1 VFDSSTKIPE
11 GLLVGNTVHL
21 GNFDECL
28 EVNVNEDWGS
38 FKGQH
43 CMASV
48 TMNVDGFVKEVW
60 YSSVALSCGLET
72 DIVLHSSHRSSI
84 K

>member
-11 GLLVGNTVHL
+11 GLLAGSLTHS

-28 EVNVNEDWGS
+28 EVDVNEKWGS

-43 CMASV
+43 CMA
-48 TMNVDGFVKEVW
+48 NVNLDVSAYVKEVW
-60 YSSVALSCGLET
+60 Y
-72 DIVLHSSHRSSI
+72 I
-84 K
+84 

>member
-11 GLLVGNTVHL
+11 GVLSGSLTHP

-28 EVNVNEDWGS
+28 EVNVNEEWGS

-48 TMNVDGFVKEVW
+48 NLDLSAFLKEVW
-60 YSSVALSCGLET
+60 YISLTKYAVIL
-72 DIVLHSSHRSSI
+72 
-84 K
+84 

>member
-1 VFDSSTKIPE
+1 MFDSSTKIPE
-11 GLLVGNTVHL
+11 GVLSGSLLHP

-28 EVNVNEDWGS
+28 EVNVDEEWGS

-48 TMNVDGFVKEVW
+48 NINTSVFLKEVW
-60 YSSVALSCGLET
+60 YSSVTKYAVMLLQILCT
-72 DIVLHSSHRSSI
+72 
-84 K
+84 

>member
-11 GLLVGNTVHL
+11 GVLSGSLLHP

-28 EVNVNEDWGS
+28 EVNVDEEWGS

-48 TMNVDGFVKEVW
+48 GINVSSFVKEVW
-60 YSSVALSCGLET
+60 YISVTKYAV
-72 DIVLHSSHRSSI
+72 VL
-84 K
+84 